1 MHSVINNRDMQIFE
15 HNEFLIGVDEV
26 GRGPLAGPVVVGA
39 ILVDKSIMQMPV
51 KDSKLLSPPKREKL
65 FAELTTRYKYSIAIV
80 QPSIID
86 KINILNA
93 TKKAMTLAISE
104 LLQLGDYKVYVDGNQ
119 APFKDTNIETVVK
132 GDLLLKPISAAS
144 IIAKVT
150 RDRIMSE
157 LSKKHPEYA
166 WERNSGYGTKQHMQA
181 LKEYGPSVHHRFSFI
196 QSYKPL

>member
-1 MHSVINNRDMQIFE
+1 MQIFE
-15 HNEFLIGVDEV
+15 HDEYLIGVDEV

-39 ILVDKSIMQMPV
+39 ILVDKSIMEMPV
-51 KDSKLLSPPKREKL
+51 KDSKLLSPSKREAL
-65 FAELTTRYKYSIAIV
+65 FSELTARYKYSIAIV
-80 QPSIID
+80 QPSVID

-119 APFKDTNIETVVK
+119 APFSDTKIKAVVK

-150 RDRIMSE
+150 RDRIMCE
-157 LSKKHPEYA
+157 LAQKHPEYA
-166 WERNSGYGTKQHMQA
+166 WDRNAGYGTKQHMQA
-181 LKEYGPSVHHRFSFI
+181 LKEHGPSVYHRVSFLSKTKM
-196 QSYKPL
+196 QSM